1 MLIPS
6 DEELLQE
13 IETFLDAT
21 GMSPTRLGLDAT
33 GEGGLVKS
41 IRAGRS
47 ITLRTGRRLLDF
59 MDNYCAGETGSPGN
73 AGENSPLSVE
83 EAA

>member
-1 MLIPS
+1 MTIPT
-6 DEELLQE
+6 DEALLEQ
-13 IETFLDAT
+13 IDAFLDAT

-41 IRAGRS
+41 IREGRS
-47 ITLRTGRRLLDF
+47 ITLRTGRRLVEF
-59 MDNYCAGETGSPGN
+59 MEAYCAGAVPSPGN
-73 AGENSPLSVE
+73 IAPESPSVE

>member
-1 MLIPS
+1 MNIPS

-13 IETFLDAT
+13 IESFLEAT
-21 GMSPTRLGLDAT
+21 GLSPTRLGLDAT

-59 MDNYCAGETGSPGN
+59 MDNYCAGEPGSPGN
-73 AGENSPLSVE
+73 IEGNSPLSVE